1 MGISPVRI
9 SLAGGGTDMPEYY
22 EKYGGNVVSST
33 ISLFTYLMIKLRND
47 NLFQAFST
55 DFEIHHSKTSYK
67 KLKAKSGTEI
77 VVASIKHL
85 NFKNGADFVI
95 ASDVQPGSGLGA
107 SSSLTVNFM
116 NVLSRLQKKNFSKKE
131 IAEKSFF
138 VERNILKH
146 PIGKQDDYI
155 ASFGGLN
162 YIKFSKD
169 SIKVTPIKLKKSK
182 AEVLQNNLLLFFMG
196 TTRKSA
202 TILSN
207 QLKKTKKMDSTTL
220 TSLHKVNE
228 LGKDL
233 FKALKKSDIS
243 KIGEILDEGWKEK
256 KNFTKGISNLS
267 IDKIYDKAIKHGA
280 IGGKLT
286 GAGAGG
292 HMIFYCEPKKQKSVK
307 NEMKKLGLQYI
318 DFNFYNNG
326 PKILNLY
333 DLALNSYNEQ

>member
-1 MGISPVRI
+1 MYIGISPVRI
-9 SLAGGGTDMPEYY
+9 SMAGGGTDMPEYY

-33 ISLFTYLMIKLRND
+33 ISLFTYLMIKPRND
-47 NLFQAFST
+47 NSFQAFST
-55 DFEIHHSKTSYK
+55 DFQIHHSKTSYRN
-67 KLKAKSGTEI
+67 LKAKGGTEI
-77 VVASIKHL
+77 AVSIIKYL

-116 NVLSRLQKKNFSKKE
+116 NTISKLQKKKFSKRE
-131 IAEKSFF
+131 VAEKSFF

-146 PIGKQDDYI
+146 PIGKQDDYV

-162 YIKFSKD
+162 YIKFYKD
-169 SIKVTPIKLKKSK
+169 RITVTPIKLKKLK
-182 AEVLQNNLLLFFMG
+182 IEELQNNLLLFFMG
-196 TTRKSA
+196 TTRKSSI
-202 TILSN
+202 ILSK

-256 KNFTKGISNLS
+256 KNFTKGISNPS

-292 HMIFYCEPKKQKSVK
+292 HMLFYCEPKKQKSVK
-307 NEMKKLGLQYI
+307 DEMKRLGLKYI
-318 DFNFYNNG
+318 DFNFYKKG
-326 PKILNLY
+326 PKILNLS
-333 DLALNSYNEQ
+333 DLA

>member
-1 MGISPVRI
+1 MYIGISPVRI
-9 SLAGGGTDMPEYY
+9 SMAGGGTDMPEYY

-33 ISLFTYLMIKLRND
+33 ISLFTYLMIKPRND
-47 NLFQAFST
+47 NSFQAFST
-55 DFEIHHSKTSYK
+55 DFQIHHSKTSYRN
-67 KLKAKSGTEI
+67 LKAKGGTEI
-77 VVASIKHL
+77 AVSIIKYL

-116 NVLSRLQKKNFSKKE
+116 NTISKLQKKKFSKRE
-131 IAEKSFF
+131 VAEKSFF

-146 PIGKQDDYI
+146 PIGKQDDYV

-169 SIKVTPIKLKKSK
+169 RITVTPIKLKKLK
-182 AEVLQNNLLLFFMG
+182 IEELQNNLLLFFMG
-196 TTRKSA
+196 TTRKSSI
-202 TILSN
+202 ILSK

-256 KNFTKGISNLS
+256 KNFTKGISNPS

-292 HMIFYCEPKKQKSVK
+292 HMLFYCEPKKQKSVK
-307 NEMKKLGLQYI
+307 DEMKRLGLKYI
-318 DFNFYNNG
+318 DFNFYKKG
-326 PKILNLY
+326 PKILNLS
-333 DLALNSYNEQ
+333 DLA